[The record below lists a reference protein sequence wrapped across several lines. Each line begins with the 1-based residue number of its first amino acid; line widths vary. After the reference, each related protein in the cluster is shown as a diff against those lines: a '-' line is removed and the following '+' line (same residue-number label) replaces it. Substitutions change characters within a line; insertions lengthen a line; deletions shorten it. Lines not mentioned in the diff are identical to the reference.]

1 MNRLSADTS
10 LAISPC
16 ATSNVQFSHSQFTS
30 NKSFST
36 SKFDKD
42 ANASWPT
49 TFQSV
54 QEYLPS
60 IVLPSV
66 MPKTEPM
73 PTSQQYP
80 DAQKKRNHVSPTKVS
95 HLKDSKKKNEVNDD
109 MSLAD
114 LQRMKKRR
122 HATSRSH
129 SHKTSKS
136 TSKKENQLIASK
148 HNNSQLAKPR
158 NMQKKETSLVGSKR
172 SMSLQSK
179 RERLHLMATETSQ
192 SNSTRV
198 EHSETHYDP
207 TSGHISKVVKD
218 IKEETSKT
226 KRQELELLWQQ
237 EFVKRTAALT
247 ELKQLPLEKAAES
260 KTFQYYLKELRREIS
275 NFVHAQIAFLEY
287 KNKKE
292 WDLVHNKLDMFKDP
306 LIQRRFL
313 FGLPEQAEFLGA
325 IPDPDGSQP
334 VWLACLWSMEEMLQ
348 LCNDPKCVEGFK
360 DFRLNKK
367 WYLKEWYRDDTMF
380 FVSRKMMSG
389 YITGLM
395 LWDNPM
401 VQNVLSSFM
410 RNEVLLERSKPYFPT
425 FEEYQGDDL
434 SPYKL
439 LMTYDFGFVSVVTN
453 QPIPIEKAR
462 YCNPKDTC
470 NVVQDTVDI
479 EGRFIQCIPD
489 PMIRG
494 LCFREFESQALTQPF
509 SSDNYNGEFEE
520 LTDFMTDRQKIDDP
534 TRLLK

>member
-1 MNRLSADTS
+1 MNRLPADTS
-10 LAISPC
+10 LVISPC
-16 ATSNVQFSHSQFTS
+16 ATSNVQQFSHSQFTS

-36 SKFDKD
+36 SKFEKD

-49 TFQSV
+49 NFQSV

-66 MPKTEPM
+66 MPKTESIPI
-73 PTSQQYP
+73 SQP
-80 DAQKKRNHVSPTKVS
+80 NVHKKRNQVSPTKIS
-95 HLKDSKKKNEVNDD
+95 HLKDSKKKSEVNDD
-109 MSLAD
+109 TPLAD
-114 LQRMKKRR
+114 LQRMKKTR
-122 HATSRSH
+122 HTTSR

-136 TSKKENQLIASK
+136 KPQKDNQLMTSKRNSGQLV
-148 HNNSQLAKPR
+148 KPN
-158 NMQKKETSLVGSKR
+158 NMQKKETPLVGSKR
-172 SMSLQSK
+172 NASLQSK
-179 RERLHLMATETSQ
+179 RERLHLLATETSQ

-218 IKEETSKT
+218 IKEETSNT

-237 EFVKRTAALT
+237 EYVKRTAALT

-260 KTFQYYLKELRREIS
+260 KTFQYYLKELRQELS
-275 NFVHAQIAFLEY
+275 NFIQAKIAFENCPDNRY
-287 KNKKE
+287 TNPKP
-292 WDLVHNKLDMFKDP
+292 DIFKDP

-313 FGLPEQAEFLGA
+313 FGLPEQAEFLGV
-325 IPDPDGSQP
+325 IPHPDGSQP

-348 LCNDPKCVEGFK
+348 LCNNPECVEGFK
-360 DFRLNKK
+360 EFKLNEK
-367 WYLKEWYRDDTMF
+367 WYLKEWYHNDTMF
-380 FVSRKMMSG
+380 LVSRKVMSG
-389 YITGLM
+389 YITGLL

-401 VQNVLSSFM
+401 IQNVLSCFM
-410 RNEVLLERSKPYFPT
+410 RNEVLVERSKPYFPT

-439 LMTYDFGFVSVVTN
+439 LMAYDFAFVGVITN
-453 QPIPIEKAR
+453 QQVPIEKAR

-479 EGRFIQCIPD
+479 EGRFIQCIPNS
-489 PMIRG
+489 MIRG
-494 LCFREFESQALTQPF
+494 LCFKEFESQALTQPF
-509 SSDNYNGEFEE
+509 SSDNYNGEFDE
-520 LTDFMTDRQKIDDP
+520 LTDFMTDRQKSDDP